1 MDTTPVII
9 EVALNGTTGRERNPH
24 VPIGRDELVEEGRAC
39 IEAGASIVH
48 CHIADMRVPAA
59 VAAAEY
65 RATFEP
71 WVAADP
77 DVLVLPTLG
86 WGPTM
91 ADKLG
96 HVELLA
102 DDGLLKL
109 GFIDP
114 GTMILGKAGA
124 DGLPDP
130 DSHVYINTYADME
143 VAIEQCNRL
152 GLGMHFA
159 IFEPGF
165 LRNVLSYWRYDR
177 LTPGSFVKFYF
188 GGPGGYFAIGDSVS
202 FGLPPTAKALDAYQE
217 MLELAGCDLPWFSA
231 VVGGDLVNTPI
242 ARLTLE
248 RGGHLRVGHEDHAGN
263 RTPPN
268 RELVAEVATL
278 AAEMGRPV
286 ATPTQT
292 IDILGL
298 PTRRTAET

>member
-1 MDTTPVII
+1 MSTTPAII
-9 EVALNGTTGRERNPH
+9 EVALNGTTTRERNPH
-24 VPIGRDELVEEGRAC
+24 VPLSRDELIEEGLAC
-39 IEAGASIVH
+39 IEAGASIIH
-48 CHIADMRVPAA
+48 CHIANMRVPAA
-59 VAAAEY
+59 DAAAEY
-65 RATFEP
+65 GATFES
-71 WVAADP
+71 WLAADP

-86 WGPTM
+86 WGETM

-102 DDGLLKL
+102 TDGMLRL

-114 GTMILGKAGA
+114 GSMILGKAGA

-130 DSHVYINTYADME
+130 NSFVYINTFADME

-165 LRNVLSYWRYDR
+165 LRNVLAYWRYGR

-231 VVGGDLVNTPI
+231 VVGGDLITTPI

-248 RGGHLRVGHEDHAGN
+248 RGGHLRVGHEDHAGD
-263 RTPPN
+263 RTPTN
-268 RELVAEVATL
+268 RELVAEVAAL
-278 AAEMGRPV
+278 AVEMGRPP
-286 ATPTQT
+286 ATPAQAAE
-292 IDILGL
+292 ILGL
-298 PTRRTAET
+298 PARQPA

>member
-9 EVALNGTTGRERNPH
+9 EVALNGTTTRERNPH
-24 VPIGRDELVEEGRAC
+24 VPISREELIEEGLAC
-39 IEAGASIVH
+39 IEAGATIIH
-48 CHIADMRVPAA
+48 CHIADMRVPA
-59 VAAAEY
+59 VEAAAEY

-86 WGPTM
+86 WGRDM
-91 ADKLG
+91 AEKLG
-96 HVELLA
+96 HLELLA
-102 DDGLLKL
+102 EDGLQRL

-124 DGLPDP
+124 NGLPDP
-130 DSHVYINTYADME
+130 NSHVYINTYSDME
-143 VAIEQCNRL
+143 VAIEQANRL

-165 LRNVLSYWRYDR
+165 LRNVLSYWRYGQ

-202 FGLPPTAKALDAYQE
+202 FGLPPTAKALDAYLE

-231 VVGGDLVNTPI
+231 VVGGDLIESPI

-248 RGGHLRVGHEDHAGN
+248 RGGHLRVGHEDYAGD
-263 RTPPN
+263 RARPN
-268 RELVAEVATL
+268 RELVAEVAAL
-278 AAEMGRPV
+278 AADMGRPA
-286 ATPTQT
+286 ATSAQAVEILDLPARPT
-292 IDILGL
+292 IGV
-298 PTRRTAET
+298 

>member
-1 MDTTPVII
+1 MDATPVII
-9 EVALNGTTGRERNPH
+9 EVALNGTTTPERNPH
-24 VPIGRDELVEEGRAC
+24 VPISRDELIAEGLAC

-48 CHIADMRVPAA
+48 CHIANMRVPAA
-59 VAAAEY
+59 EAADEY

-71 WVAADP
+71 WLAADP
-77 DVLVLPTLG
+77 DVLALPTLG
-86 WGPTM
+86 WGATM
-91 ADKLG
+91 VEKLG
-96 HVELLA
+96 HVALLA
-102 DDGLLKL
+102 EAGVLRL

-114 GTMILGKAGA
+114 GSMILGKAGA

-130 DSHVYINTYADME
+130 DSFVYVNTFADME
-143 VAIEQCNRL
+143 VAIEQCNRH

-202 FGLPPTAKALDAYQE
+202 FGLPPTEKALDAYLE

-231 VVGGDLVNTPI
+231 VVGGDLVRTPI
-242 ARLTLE
+242 AGLTLE
-248 RGGHLRVGHEDHAGN
+248 RGGHLRVGHEDHAGD

-268 RELVAEVATL
+268 RELVAEVAAL
-278 AAEMGRPV
+278 AADMGRPV
-286 ATPTQT
+286 ATPAQAAE
-292 IDILGL
+292 ILGL
-298 PTRRTAET
+298 PAR